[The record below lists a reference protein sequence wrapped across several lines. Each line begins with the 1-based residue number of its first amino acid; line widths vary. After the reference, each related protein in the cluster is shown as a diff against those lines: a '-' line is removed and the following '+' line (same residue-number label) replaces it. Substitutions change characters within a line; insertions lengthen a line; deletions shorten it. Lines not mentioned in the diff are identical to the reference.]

1 MFKRYD
7 ITSEDDL
14 RQAMLS
20 VERYD
25 EANQEKVVSIAQ

>member
-14 RQAMLS
+14 QQAMLS
-20 VERYD
+20 VERYNR
-25 EANQEKVVSIAQ
+25 EAQSNVVAMK